1 MELVTKNTSDLIP
14 YVNNSR
20 THNEE
25 QINQIISS
33 IKEFGFTNPIL
44 IEQDNGIIAGHG
56 RIMAAKKMGLKEVP
70 CVIVKGLTKTQIKA
84 LNIADNQIAL
94 NAGWDLD
101 KLKLEIQGLNED
113 SFNLDTLGFT
123 KNQIDDFLFEEK
135 QGLTDDDEVPDV
147 KPEDIKSKL
156 GDIWILGNHRLVCGD
171 SINEND
177 VKLLMN
183 NSIAKMV
190 NTDPPYGINY
200 QSNMRVKSEKFDV
213 IENDNQILDICPIIQ
228 KYSEG
233 WVFIWTTWKVL
244 TIWIENTKLFG
255 YPTNMVVWHKGGGGI
270 GDLKKT
276 FSTDYEMALVFNR
289 GSVLKGKRIGSVWKI
304 AKDNATDY
312 KHPTQKPVELAKEA
326 IQKTSDI
333 NDIVLDLFAG
343 SGSTLIAC
351 EKIKRKCYTMEF
363 DPKYCDTIIQRWQNF
378 TGKEA
383 IHEQTGK
390 RYNEI

>member
-20 THNEE
+20 THSED
-25 QINQIISS
+25 QVNQIISS

-94 NAGWDLD
+94 NAGWDLE

-113 SFNLDTLGFT
+113 AFNLDTLGFT
-123 KNQIDDFLFEEK
+123 KNQIDDFLFEEVV
-135 QGLTDDDEVPDV
+135 GLTDEDET
-147 KPEDIKSKL
+147 PEIVENPKSKL
-156 GDIWILGNHRLVCGD
+156 GDLWILGNHRLMCGD
-171 SINEND
+171 SINEEY

-200 QSNMRVKSEKFDV
+200 QSNMRVKSEKFNI
-213 IENDNQILDICPIIQ
+213 IENDNQILDICPIIK

-276 FSTDYEMALVFNR
+276 FSTDYEIALVFNR
-289 GSVLKGKRIGSVWKI
+289 GNPLKGKRIGSVWKI
-304 AKDNATDY
+304 GKDNATDY

-326 IQKTSDI
+326 IEKTSDI

-363 DPKYCDTIIQRWQNF
+363 DPRYVDVIIQRWQNF

-383 IHEQTGK
+383 IHEQSGK